1 MSEGG
6 KNRFELGRRS
16 RPTNGSMTKAQLPP
30 SVTGSQFPRG
40 NTLAAWRESITQG
53 PGLDSAHGAAGVYG
67 GEWDSVDA
75 IIDNARGER
84 NKIVTDGVM
93 KFTLTDTPPGEAP
106 GLIYVWRPLVAVDK
120 ITIDEFS
127 WPTLPAQTAMKTN
140 RAELSV
146 LIRELQPRA
155 AAAGTN
161 DRSHFRG
168 RLSVWEPT
176 SYLYFQ
182 SASITDAMSRSI
194 GARAEWYRDKIRCNP
209 PVMLN
214 SLTVEIR
221 RGGQLVT
228 FQPYRLSVNFD
239 FADGAGSGNSKIQM
253 SLDNGEAH
261 NLEAGMN
268 VYFETAVTDGS
279 SATVTEFAADTAL
292 AVETVTSATVVEFAT
307 SNAAYATTSGPF
319 NVLIPARRVQFGL
332 QFRVARVE
340 RE

>member
-1 MSEGG
+1 MNADGKGQFDLRLTGASRFKRGG
-6 KNRFELGRRS
+6 
-16 RPTNGSMTKAQLPP
+16 TNAATSLAEWRKGIASLP
-30 SVTGSQFPRG
+30 GAEQAR
-40 NTLAAWRESITQG
+40 
-53 PGLDSAHGAAGVYG
+53 GAAGVYG
-67 GEWDSVDA
+67 SEWDVVDA
-75 IIDNARGER
+75 IVDNARGER
-84 NKIVTDGVM
+84 NQVVTDGVM
-93 KFTLTDTPPGEAP
+93 KFTLTDTPPGEGD
-106 GLIYVWRPLVAVDK
+106 GLIYVWRALVAVDK

-127 WPTLPAQTAMKTN
+127 WPTLPAQAALKTN

-146 LIRELQPRA
+146 LLRELQPRA
-155 AAAGTN
+155 AAAATG

-194 GARAEWYRDKIRCNP
+194 GARAEWYRNAIECNP

-214 SLTVEIR
+214 SLTLEIR
-221 RGGQLVT
+221 RGGQVVT

-279 SATVTEFAADTAL
+279 SATVTEFAADTVV

-319 NVLIPARRVQFGL
+319 HVLIPARRLQVGL